1 MSIGPSDVLS
11 KFVGESEQSI
21 KALFEEARN
30 KAKRMESQCTVLFF
44 DEIDALGISR
54 NTGGSDSRGGGGTA
68 SSGGEQSSRRV
79 LAELLIQLSNLSSS
93 VNDGDSSS
101 DIERDSDGDDCI
113 HSEDAIDELNDYNN
127 TTKRE
132 KEEYN
137 QKKCSRLGS
146 DDETCVTYSHGNQ
159 KHEHNDTCEEDRMM
173 KVDEHDSSIE
183 EVIPCPNPISPS
195 TSQHRSHQDNNTV
208 EGSRDSHPRI
218 IVIAATNRPEDCD
231 PALLRRFAIRVL
243 IGLPTR
249 RDRRRIIG
257 RLLGGIN
264 HTINLDQ
271 LKDLSISMEGWS
283 GSDLESVTREAVMAP
298 VRECLRSA
306 AILKMKA
313 RRQLNRMTNDNSL
326 NDENDKNFHNMDR
339 GNEIARNELLNRFN
353 NLRPVSIHDFEE
365 AVSFWI
371 GDGQE
376 EMSMQ
381 MMNESGSCH
390 YDSDS
395 STDEDE

>member
-1 MSIGPSDVLS
+1 MIILDNTLY
-11 KFVGESEQSI
+11 
-21 KALFEEARN
+21 
-30 KAKRMESQCTVLFF
+30 
-44 DEIDALGISR
+44 IS
-54 NTGGSDSRGGGGTA
+54 
-68 SSGGEQSSRRV
+68 
-79 LAELLIQLSNLSSS
+79 ELLIQLSKLSSS
-93 VNDGDSSS
+93 VDNSSS
-101 DIERDSDGDDCI
+101 DTEQDSDDNDCI
-113 HSEDAIDELNDYNN
+113 EDAIDGMNDYNN
-127 TTKRE
+127 GASSRGKAEDNEKR
-132 KEEYN
+132 
-137 QKKCSRLGS
+137 SRSLDS
-146 DDETCVTYSHGNQ
+146 DDEMCVTYSQGNE
-159 KHEHNDTCEEDRMM
+159 KHQHNTTSEEDGME
-173 KVDEHDSSIE
+173 KDDEQGDSIE
-183 EVIPCPNPISPS
+183 EVIHSPNPISPTS
-195 TSQHRSHQDNNTV
+195 TSQHGSHQDNNTV
-208 EGSRDSHPRI
+208 EGNRDSHPRI

-249 RDRRRIIG
+249 RDRRRIIS
-257 RLLGGIN
+257 RLLDGIE
-264 HTINLDQ
+264 HTISIDQ

-306 AILKMKA
+306 AILKMRA
-313 RRQLNRMTNDNSL
+313 RRRLNRMTNHNNA
-326 NDENDKNFHNMDR
+326 NDENDKNFHNLDR

-371 GDGQE
+371 GDRQE